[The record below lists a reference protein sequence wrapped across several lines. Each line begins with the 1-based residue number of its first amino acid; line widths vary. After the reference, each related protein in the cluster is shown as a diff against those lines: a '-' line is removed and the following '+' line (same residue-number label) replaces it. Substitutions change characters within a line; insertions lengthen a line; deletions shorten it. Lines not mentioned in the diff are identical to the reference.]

1 MLYYSSYELETR
13 YDDTMIIL
21 LTLAK
26 NSKPRPFPVL
36 AWWVHI
42 LPAHNIRSQIW
53 YSKSTISQHC
63 LGVLCTLDFY
73 RHYWQYCS

>member
-36 AWWVHI
+36 AW
-42 LPAHNIRSQIW
+42 
-53 YSKSTISQHC
+53 
-63 LGVLCTLDFY
+63 
-73 RHYWQYCS
+73 